1 MKEQADQLSE
11 ETLAIEEL
19 YIQLRAMKKILEE
32 KGILSEDDF
41 RVSYARET
49 QVSPGEQA
57 SQRLTVQ
64 LADHRKKFLYP

>member
-1 MKEQADQLSE
+1 MKNQSDLASE

-19 YIQLRAMKKILEE
+19 YIQLRAMKQILEE

-41 RVSYARET
+41 RVAYAREI

-57 SQRLTVQ
+57 NQRLTAH
-64 LADHRKKFLYP
+64 LADHRKKFLHP

>member
-1 MKEQADQLSE
+1 MKNQTDSVPE

-41 RVSYARET
+41 RVAYAREV
-49 QVSPGEQA
+49 QVSPGEHA
-57 SQRLTVQ
+57 NQRLTAH
-64 LADHRKKFLYP
+64 LADHRKKFLHP